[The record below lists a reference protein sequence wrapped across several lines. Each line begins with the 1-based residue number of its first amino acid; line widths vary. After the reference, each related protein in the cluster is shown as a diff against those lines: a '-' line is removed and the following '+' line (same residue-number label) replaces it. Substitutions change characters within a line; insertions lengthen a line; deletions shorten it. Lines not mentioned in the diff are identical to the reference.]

1 MLGSREEAAVCGS
14 FMTVSVLFGFF
25 FLWKYTL
32 WHLETSFSSKGFT
45 LKKLLIWICLRTM
58 SKAHHPC
65 SSLSPSLNFCFSKL
79 IFFSSLLFLK
89 QLLNGL
95 CTAHASFAV
104 KFTTKRCFNKNNLST
119 ACTKM
124 FVTDNSYFSERKEK
138 SNHISFTL
146 IHSSI
151 KKLIFTYHHFLH
163 NPFLS
168 ARALL
173 SISSTSF
180 FFGRYGSSRHLCLIQ
195 FPSSAGYSAC
205 ILFLFSGVP
214 LRLLVPN
221 VAAWLYVFFS
231 LLWTPRCV
239 FTLFLSLS
247 LPFFPTLAD
256 PLFPLSLSGVVIPV
270 HRRVYLA
277 SQPSLRLLLSLLM
290 HYSRK
295 LFYTNQPRSFIG
307 GR

>member
-1 MLGSREEAAVCGS
+1 
-14 FMTVSVLFGFF
+14 
-25 FLWKYTL
+25 
-32 WHLETSFSSKGFT
+32 
-45 LKKLLIWICLRTM
+45 
-58 SKAHHPC
+58 
-65 SSLSPSLNFCFSKL
+65 
-79 IFFSSLLFLK
+79 
-89 QLLNGL
+89 
-95 CTAHASFAV
+95 
-104 KFTTKRCFNKNNLST
+104 
-119 ACTKM
+119 M

-151 KKLIFTYHHFLH
+151 KKLIFTHYHFLH

-195 FPSSAGYSAC
+195 FPSSAGCSAC

-239 FTLFLSLS
+239 FTLSFSL
-247 LPFFPTLAD
+247 FFPTLPD
-256 PLFPLSLSGVVIPV
+256 PLFSPSLSAVVIPV

-277 SQPSLRLLLSLLM
+277 FQPSLRLLLSLLM

-295 LFYTNQPRSFIG
+295 LFYTNQPRSSIG